1 MFISGGGST
10 PHYKRLMA
18 FVDGTNFLIELSKE
32 IKIDFRAEKPPLPSL
47 AISHHLL
54 NSLWSPHEY
63 IKIRKYW
70 FASYQGNDE
79 DYYRIAKELRRLTY
93 EPMLFKKQAGKEKG
107 VDIGLATEM
116 LTNAFNR
123 NYDIGVLIAGD
134 KDYIGLVKEVKR
146 YGPIIW
152 GSFFSHGLS
161 DDLPIA
167 VDVYFDLIKKVDAN
181 FEKEPL
187 KSLIDTLRKEGSP

>member
-1 MFISGGGST
+1 MIMGGGSPT

-32 IKIDFRAEKPPLPSL
+32 IGIKFRAEKPPLAAL
-47 AISHHLL
+47 AIANHLL
-54 NSLWSPHEY
+54 NPLWSPSEY

-70 FASYQGNDE
+70 FASYQGTDE
-79 DYYRIAKELRRLTY
+79 EYYRLANELKRFAF

-123 NYDIGVLIAGD
+123 NYDMV
-134 KDYIGLVKEVKR
+134 
-146 YGPIIW
+146 
-152 GSFFSHGLS
+152 
-161 DDLPIA
+161 
-167 VDVYFDLIKKVDAN
+167 
-181 FEKEPL
+181 
-187 KSLIDTLRKEGSP
+187 